1 MKKDEKKICMR
12 CNKEIPEEGD
22 DSSAIVFGV
31 DSPSPVH
38 LHVKCLAD
46 WWTER
51 GAKLD
56 YAFRL
61 LKIST
66 NLFATNTS
74 AIIEATR
81 QEIDTL
87 TNAKI

>member
-22 DSSAIVFGV
+22 DSASVHFGEN
-31 DSPSPVH
+31 SY
-38 LHVKCLAD
+38 LHVKCLVD
-46 WWTER
+46 WWGER